1 MGSPN
6 GLEPN
11 LLETSD
17 GTMVDVVATV
27 LCVHPGCTVAE
38 TLVGKQI
45 FRTDAKIVTGSFK
58 NHLVPIAETNEQWA
72 SVVDANKTDEHC
84 WTQTFFGGSVSVCS
98 GNMFWNW
105 GGRQRLS
112 GMWCSHCGP

>member
-1 MGSPN
+1 MGCPN

-38 TLVGKQI
+38 TLIGKQI

-58 NHLVPIAETNEQWA
+58 ITLFQLQ
-72 SVVDANKTDEHC
+72 NKRTL
-84 WTQTFFGGSVSVCS
+84 GKYG
-98 GNMFWNW
+98 
-105 GGRQRLS
+105 
-112 GMWCSHCGP
+112 